1 MYGNRHT
8 INKGDRFKKE
18 RKKEIGLPS
27 TQGIVEAMSYSV
39 EKKEKKKKE
48 RKKEIGL
55 PSTQGIVEV
64 MSSSVDCSGPFPHEF
79 WREFF
84 ALSSYNAKS

>member
-1 MYGNRHT
+1 MFKHVIRYFRT
-8 INKGDRFKKE
+8 CAFFFINKKLHASSGFD
-18 RKKEIGLPS
+18 
-27 TQGIVEAMSYSV
+27 V